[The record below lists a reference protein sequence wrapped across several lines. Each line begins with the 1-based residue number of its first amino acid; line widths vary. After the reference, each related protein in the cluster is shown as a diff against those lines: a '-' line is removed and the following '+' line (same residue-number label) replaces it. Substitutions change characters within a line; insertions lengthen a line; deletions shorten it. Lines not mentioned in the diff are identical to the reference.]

1 MLLKQ
6 SAKVLMLD
14 RSSDFLTN
22 SFKLNIGEALCNI
35 WISLYILIFT
45 HFFIRLKVKASL
57 QNDETHCSSGNLV
70 VKRSRKYQFGVIP
83 DLLKYLCVFLL
94 IFILHNC
101 LRFQLRTVTD
111 FDTDHTGS
119 DYLI

>member
-1 MLLKQ
+1 MQ
-6 SAKVLMLD
+6 HLD
-14 RSSDFLTN
+14 FP
-22 SFKLNIGEALCNI
+22 
-35 WISLYILIFT
+35 LYPD
-45 HFFIRLKVKASL
+45 IRLKVKASL

-70 VKRSRKYQFGVIP
+70 VKRSRKYQFGVVS

-119 DYLI
+119 DYLIKSAYHDFPYRITPP